1 MECLARVNQLI
12 LHQEDCIL
20 IRLSRSSE
28 SGERIK
34 QPLKY
39 LKGHQQMSKSD
50 RLTLHS
56 YSPSAAYGTREGTS
70 LSSHVHAPVSECTR
84 AEACARTCVG
94 RALEQFTT
102 AGLLMN
108 EGIRRADV
116 GHEARK

>member
-1 MECLARVNQLI
+1 
-12 LHQEDCIL
+12 
-20 IRLSRSSE
+20 
-28 SGERIK
+28 
-34 QPLKY
+34 
-39 LKGHQQMSKSD
+39 MSKSD
-50 RLTLHS
+50 RLALHS
-56 YSPSAAYGTREGTS
+56 CSLSSAYGTSEGKA
-70 LSSHVHAPVSECTR
+70 LPHAYVFLCLPECAR

>member
-1 MECLARVNQLI
+1 MVLGKVQVFPHMYMLLCL
-12 LHQEDCIL
+12 
-20 IRLSRSSE
+20 
-28 SGERIK
+28 
-34 QPLKY
+34 
-39 LKGHQQMSKSD
+39 
-50 RLTLHS
+50 
-56 YSPSAAYGTREGTS
+56 
-70 LSSHVHAPVSECTR
+70 SECTR